1 MRTRFKTLL
10 IVAAVSGLATHA
22 AAKYK
27 NEPSITT
34 PPAVSKAALR
44 LVAAQRRGQYA
55 VPAGFTSGF
64 VDAAGTRLHYV
75 AGGSGSPVV
84 FVHGFGSTWKMW
96 EPAMREFAPRHRVI
110 SFDMPGLGQSGPSET
125 GYSSEQVS
133 AILLAGI
140 KKLTS
145 EPIVYVCHDLC
156 LSASYPLVARN
167 QGIIRKAVLM
177 DSPVPDRA
185 MFTYP
190 GLTADGPGL
199 GWHFGFFSF
208 GDIAEK
214 LIANDPKL
222 FFSFFIRDYAGKKE
236 VFVDP
241 LLNELIEPY
250 SRLPTLHA
258 AFSGYYTAHPRDVVE
273 NEALLSQGMT
283 LNIATLVISGSEG
296 VNDVLPKQ
304 VAARFM
310 TNQSLLRTKILQ
322 GCGHWLLEECSSD
335 VITELRP
342 FIDGP
347 S

>member
-1 MRTRFKTLL
+1 MLTRFNRMLMA
-10 IVAAVSGLATHA
+10 AAVLGMVAPAS
-22 AAKYK
+22 AKYK
-27 NEPSITT
+27 KEPSITT
-34 PPAVSKAALR
+34 APAVSKAALR

-96 EPAMREFAPRHRVI
+96 EPAMKEFAPRHRVI
-110 SFDMPGLGQSGPSET
+110 AIDLPGLGQSGPSTT

-140 KKLTS
+140 RKLTS
-145 EPIVYVCHDLC
+145 GPIVYVCHDLC

-167 QGIIRKAVLM
+167 QGLIRKVVLM
-177 DSPVPDRA
+177 DSPIPDRA
-185 MFTYP
+185 MLTYP

-222 FFSFFIRDYAGKKE
+222 FFSFFIRDYAGRKD

-241 LLNELIEPY
+241 LLDELIEPY
-250 SRLPTLHA
+250 SRLANLHA

-273 NEALLSQGMT
+273 NEALLTQGMT
-283 LNIATLVISGSEG
+283 LNIPTLVISGSEG

-310 TNQSLLRTKILQ
+310 TSQSLLRTKILQ
-322 GCGHWLLEECSSD
+322 GCGHWLLEECSGE
-335 VITELRP
+335 VIAELRP
-342 FIDGP
+342 FIDAP